1 MGGRALANCRHDILD
16 RGLGR
21 QFDLGARQPEPFGA
35 QPHLRHRLLARN
47 VNRAVAAAGER
58 GRNLDQQRRLAD
70 AGVAAE
76 EEYGAAHE
84 SAAGDAI
91 ELCQS
96 RGEPWRLVVCPGQRL
111 KRKQPPLAWHTALC
125 RSGTLFGNRVPLAA
139 GVALAL
145 PAAVGGA
152 AVLTEEARLATG
164 HDRATNCCTAARDRS
179 TLSL

>member
-1 MGGRALANCRHDILD
+1 
-16 RGLGR
+16 
-21 QFDLGARQPEPFGA
+21 DLGGRQPEPFGA

-47 VNRAVAAAGER
+47 VNRAVAAARKR

-76 EEYGAAHE
+76 QEHGAAHE

-96 RGEPWRLVVCPGQRL
+96 RGEPWRLAVRPGQRL
-111 KRKQPPLAWHTALC
+111 RRKETALAWHPALW
-125 RSGTLFGNRVPLAA
+125 RSGILFGNRVPLAA

-152 AVLTEEARLATG
+152 AVLADEARFATG
-164 HDRATNCCTAARDRS
+164 HDCAITCCTACAGS
-179 TLSL
+179 